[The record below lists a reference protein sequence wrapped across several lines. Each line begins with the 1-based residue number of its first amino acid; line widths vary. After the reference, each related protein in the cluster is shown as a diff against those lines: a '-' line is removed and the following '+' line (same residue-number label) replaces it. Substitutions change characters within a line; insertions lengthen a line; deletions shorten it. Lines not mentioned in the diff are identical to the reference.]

1 VISAAAVAAD
11 ERDEFPPIAALKD
24 KPPMLIVLDALVEMI
39 GDLDEDRAKDIQ
51 RVYANIW
58 RLVRA
63 TGSAV
68 LVLHHTGW
76 DKTRERGS
84 SALRPA
90 NDILGHVTQFDA
102 VKGEIRLK
110 HNKRR
115 GGAKLDDF
123 AFEVKLV
130 SVPGY
135 PQAIP
140 IVTGKIALPKGIN
153 LKEKF
158 RRSANAQVALDVLT
172 NQFPHGALRH
182 EWLEAYQLAKGG
194 PQVQGASPDTFDR
207 VKKELL
213 VLGDVVADGEGKGAI
228 YRVKSTT
235 GEAAQDSPQDY
246 PHVRTP
252 RGGAEHLRTKPSAND
267 PQCGENAEDA
277 SKSSDFADATES
289 HNEVPLETDPA
300 EAERWRAMR
309 DYEEQMSRERTA
321 KATGV
326 KPGDV
331 AGEAMEQLRKRKS

>member
-1 VISAAAVAAD
+1 VLDFHPWPDLLKRPRRELLVPELLFTTGITTITAPSGEGKTTLALSIALTVATGGTWAGRPVKRRAIVWIIGEDPEDLQAMYEAWMQEHPGCGVPEGWFLD
-11 ERDEFPPIAALKD
+11 EPVNFSSELKTDELIAALKD

-63 TGSAV
+63 TNSVV

-130 SVPGY
+130 QVAGY

-140 IVTGKIALPKGIN
+140 IVTGKVALPKGIN

-158 RRSANAQVALDVLT
+158 RRSPNA
-172 NQFPHGALRH
+172 
-182 EWLEAYQLAKGG
+182 
-194 PQVQGASPDTFDR
+194 
-207 VKKELL
+207 
-213 VLGDVVADGEGKGAI
+213 
-228 YRVKSTT
+228 
-235 GEAAQDSPQDY
+235 
-246 PHVRTP
+246 
-252 RGGAEHLRTKPSAND
+252 
-267 PQCGENAEDA
+267 
-277 SKSSDFADATES
+277 
-289 HNEVPLETDPA
+289 
-300 EAERWRAMR
+300 
-309 DYEEQMSRERTA
+309 
-321 KATGV
+321 
-326 KPGDV
+326 
-331 AGEAMEQLRKRKS
+331 